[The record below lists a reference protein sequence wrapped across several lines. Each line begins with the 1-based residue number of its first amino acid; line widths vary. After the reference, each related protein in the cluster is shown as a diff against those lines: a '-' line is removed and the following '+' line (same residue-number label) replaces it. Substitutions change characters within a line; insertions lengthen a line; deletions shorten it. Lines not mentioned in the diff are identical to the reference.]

1 VGDLSTGWLVL
12 ILVVQV
18 AVFIALSLLALKV
31 VKVIKSQN
39 NGMVLP
45 PDISAKLRKLFKRSG
60 KS

>member
-1 VGDLSTGWLVL
+1 MGDLSPGWLVL

-18 AVFIALSLLALKV
+18 FVLVALTLLALKV
-31 VKVIKSQN
+31 LKVIKSQN

-45 PDISAKLRKLFKRSG
+45 PDLSAKLRNLFKRSG